1 MSHYHVTQKTGN
13 TQTPIQISCNLPSHN
28 RRFSWHPV
36 LAGFASM
43 LNQFHSSTTE
53 VGQNSPG
60 PLGPKGGGGREALLQ
75 FGQLSYTKSKDRLT
89 WGSTPLAPGV
99 KKTSYY
105 EKAGYKK
112 FGLGSEYCQ
121 SLEFNWSLSY
131 WHTSSISLLHTIS
144 QSIPKTNFLFFSL
157 THSHCLS
164 FIKLYSP
171 CLLCTF
177 ALFF

>member
-1 MSHYHVTQKTGN
+1 M
-13 TQTPIQISCNLPSHN
+13 
-28 RRFSWHPV
+28 

-75 FGQLSYTKSKDRLT
+75 FGQLSYTKSKDGLT

-121 SLEFNWSLSY
+121 SFELHGNETFNII
-131 WHTSSISLLHTIS
+131 HGLLIE
-144 QSIPKTNFLFFSL
+144 
-157 THSHCLS
+157 
-164 FIKLYSP
+164 
-171 CLLCTF
+171 
-177 ALFF
+177 